1 MRVLIVDDEQVQRES
16 LAGFLKNIGHQVFT
30 ADSGG
35 SALALLEKEPVE
47 VVLTDFKMPGMTGA
61 QLLHDI
67 RRRYPSIVVILITA
81 YGTIDTAVNAM
92 KAGAWDFLTK
102 PVDLDILEN
111 QLNAIQDYFKNQVKA
126 QSASTYSGPPTE
138 NYVAVDPKMVKLFQQ
153 AERLAASNATVLVT
167 GETGTGKEVLARF
180 IHDHSPRKSSPFV
193 AVNSAALPGN
203 LVESELF
210 GHEKGAFTGATG
222 QRIGRFEEADKGTL
236 FLDEIGDLPLLVQIK
251 LLRFLQESEFQRV
264 GGNKTIRTD
273 TRVISATNVD
283 LKQAVQEGSF
293 REDLYYRVNV
303 VQLQLPPLR
312 ERHQD
317 IIPLAEFFIRKVCD
331 RERLTPPAL
340 SESARQALLAYTFP
354 GNIRELQ
361 NIVERAVL
369 LTTSPELT
377 VDELSLEQDSE
388 PITGGENLTD
398 YLATLE
404 RNLILEALQNAGG
417 NQSECARQLGISER
431 VLRYKLGKYKIR

>member
-1 MRVLIVDDEQVQRES
+1 MRILIVDDEQVQRES

-35 SALALLEKEPVE
+35 NALAVLEKEPVE

-102 PVDLDILEN
+102 PVDLDILES
-111 QLNAIQDYFKNQVKA
+111 QLNAIRDYFKSQTKT
-126 QSASTYSGPPTE
+126 SRTPASPGLE
-138 NYVAVDPKMVKLFQQ
+138 AEHYVAVDEKMVKLFQQ
-153 AERLAASNATVLVT
+153 AERLAASNATVLIT

-180 IHDHSPRKSSPFV
+180 IHDHSPRKSGPFV

-222 QRIGRFEEADKGTL
+222 QRIGRFEEANKGTL
-236 FLDEIGDLPLLVQIK
+236 FLDEIGDLPQDVQVK

-264 GGNKTIRTD
+264 GGNKTLKTD
-273 TRVISATNVD
+273 TRVISATNVN
-283 LKQAVQEGSF
+283 LQQAVREASF

-303 VQLQLPPLR
+303 VQLHLPPLR
-312 ERHQD
+312 ERRQD
-317 IIPLAEFFIRKVCD
+317 IIALAEFFIRKVSD
-331 RERLTPPAL
+331 REGLTPPVL
-340 SESARQALLAYTFP
+340 SESAKQALLAYSFP

-369 LTTSPELT
+369 LTTSQ
-377 VDELSLEQDSE
+377 ELSVEELALEQNSD
-388 PITGGENLTD
+388 PLTGGENLTD

-404 RNLILEALQNAGG
+404 RDLIVNALQESGG